1 MKIKLISI
9 GNSKG
14 IRIPRSVIEQ
24 CGFSYQI
31 EMCVGN
37 GVVEL
42 TRTRETREDWEAGF
56 EAMAKTGDDTLLFP
70 DDMAHDWDEA
80 EWAW

>member
-24 CGFSYQI
+24 CGFSDQI
-31 EMCVGN
+31 EMRVGN

-42 TRTRETREDWEAGF
+42 TRTRETREDWEAEF
-56 EAMAKTGDDTLLFP
+56 EAMAKTGDDTPLFP

>member
-24 CGFSYQI
+24 CGFDGEI
-31 EMCVGN
+31 EMRVGN
-37 GVVEL
+37 GMVEL
-42 TRTRETREDWEAGF
+42 TRACETREDWDVAF
-56 EAMAKTGDDTLLFP
+56 EAMAEAGNDTLLFP